1 MSQDAPS
8 KLLQFALW
16 CWYEERFGAAVG
28 HYTPDGYP
36 GGSFGAVDQT
46 EKYVRSWYSTRVT
59 ETLDQSLPRIFAKYS
74 APAILAR
81 YITAG
86 DLAGLV
92 SPQIPGTPDERRAE
106 FRNFA
111 VWIIDRVRQRLE
123 ADSWAPNQ
131 SFFEEV

>member
-1 MSQDAPS
+1 MVENELN
-8 KLLQFALW
+8 KLLQVALW
-16 CWYEERFGAAVG
+16 CWYEDHYGAQAG

-36 GGSFGAVDQT
+36 GGSFGAVDQG
-46 EKYVRSWYSTRVT
+46 EKYVRSWYATRVK
-59 ETLDQSLPRIFAKYS
+59 ETIDRNLPRIFAKYS

-111 VWIIDRVRQRLE
+111 VWIIEKVRQRLE
-123 ADSWAPNQ
+123 YDGWAPRQ

>member
-1 MSQDAPS
+1 MVENELN
-8 KLLQFALW
+8 KLLQVALW
-16 CWYEERFGAAVG
+16 CWYEDHYGAQAG

-36 GGSFGAVDQT
+36 GGSFGAVDQG
-46 EKYVRSWYSTRVT
+46 EKYVRSWYATRVK
-59 ETLDQSLPRIFAKYS
+59 ETIDRNLPRIFAKYS

-111 VWIIDRVRQRLE
+111 VWIIEKVRQRLE
-123 ADSWAPNQ
+123 ADGWAPKQ

>member
-1 MSQDAPS
+1 MVENESS
-8 KLLQFALW
+8 KLLQVALW
-16 CWYEERFGAAVG
+16 CWYEDHYGAQAG

-36 GGSFGAVDQT
+36 GGSFGAVDQG
-46 EKYVRSWYSTRVT
+46 EKYVRSWYATRVK
-59 ETLDQSLPRIFAKYS
+59 ETIDQNLPRIFARYS

-92 SPQIPGTPDERRAE
+92 SPQIPGTPDERCAE

-111 VWIIDRVRQRLE
+111 LWIIEKVRQRLE
-123 ADSWAPNQ
+123 YDGWAPKQ